1 MHLYVVPTPVGNLED
16 ITLRALRILQ
26 QVDLIL
32 AEDTRTSG
40 FLLKHYQ
47 IQKPLRAYHQHNEHA
62 IVKQIVEELKK
73 GTTMALLSD
82 AGTPGISDP
91 GFLLIREAIAAD
103 IPVECL
109 PGPTAFVP
117 ALVCSGLPMQRFCF
131 EGFLPVKKGRTHLLQ
146 ELGHETRTLVL
157 YESPHRLLR
166 TLQDLMHH
174 LGENRKCCVSREI
187 SKKFEEHLRGTLR
200 EVFTQIQQKE
210 IRGEYVLIIEGSPH

>member
-1 MHLYVVPTPVGNLED
+1 MPARRHF
-16 ITLRALRILQ
+16 R
-26 QVDLIL
+26 
-32 AEDTRTSG
+32 SG
-40 FLLKHYQ
+40 FS
-47 IQKPLRAYHQHNEHA
+47 P
-62 IVKQIVEELKK
+62 
-73 GTTMALLSD
+73 
-82 AGTPGISDP
+82 DP
-91 GFLLIREAIAAD
+91 GSYCSD

-146 ELGHETRTLVL
+146 ELSRETRTLVL